1 MFLFFTLRCIILLCI
16 IIVKGRYRFVNRF
29 ELNELEKGAHIH
41 FIGIGGISMSGLAQ
55 IALKD
60 GYKVTGSDRD
70 KSNIT
75 DKLEKL
81 GATVYEGHD
90 AKNIEGAV
98 LCVHTAAV
106 KNDNPEMAQ
115 AIRNGIHLIDRAEFL
130 GAVMKKYR
138 YAVGVSGTHGKTTT
152 TSMLAHALINAE
164 VDPTISV
171 GGELDIIDGN
181 IKTGD
186 SEYFVTEACEYTNSF
201 LKFYP
206 TIALITNIEED
217 HLDFFSGIEEI
228 RESFANFAMLTKDK
242 GSVVA
247 WGEDENIKLA
257 LKDLPLNIITY
268 GFNSE
273 CMYHPENIT
282 RVAGFPSFDVYKN
295 GEKYIHINLSVP
307 GDHNILNA
315 LATVAVCDLME
326 CDIEKASKGIEGFS
340 GVKRRFEK
348 KGTLN
353 GAVVIDDYAHHPT
366 EIKAT
371 LKAAKEFEH
380 NKIICIFQPHTYS
393 RTRTL
398 WNDFTEAFFDADEL
412 IVTHIYAARE
422 KFDGVTKPQKL
433 AEDIKAKGVDAKYF
447 ETFEEIA
454 EYVKKTAKKNDIIFT
469 MGAGT
474 ITNVG
479 PMLTGRM

>member
-1 MFLFFTLRCIILLCI
+1 MKF
-16 IIVKGRYRFVNRF
+16 VERFH
-29 ELNELEKGAHIH
+29 LSDIKKGAHIH

-60 GYKVTGSDRD
+60 GYTVSGSDRQ
-70 KSNIT
+70 KSSIT
-75 DKLEKL
+75 DKLEAL
-81 GATVYEGHD
+81 GATVYEGHN
-90 AKNIEGAV
+90 AQNINGAV

-106 KNDNPEMAQ
+106 KADNPEMAE
-115 AIRNGIHLIDRAEFL
+115 AIAKGIRLIDRAEFL
-130 GAVMKKYR
+130 GAIMENYSC
-138 YAVGVSGTHGKTTT
+138 AIGVSGTHGKTTT
-152 TSMLAHALINAE
+152 TSMLAHALINAQ

-186 SEYFVTEACEYTNSF
+186 GDVFVTEACEYTNSF

-206 TIALITNIEED
+206 TVALITNIEED

-228 RESFANFAMLTKDK
+228 RESFKEFAMLTKDK

-247 WGEDENIKLA
+247 WGEDENINIALAGLA
-257 LKDLPLNIITY
+257 LDVKTY
-268 GFNSE
+268 GMSDK
-273 CMYHPENIT
+273 CMYYPQNISCI
-282 RVAGFPSFDVYKN
+282 AGFPSFDVYRN
-295 GEKYIHINLSVP
+295 GKEYIHINLSVP
-307 GDHNILNA
+307 GEHNILNA
-315 LATVAVCDLME
+315 LATVAVCDVIG
-326 CDIEKASKGIEGFS
+326 CDIKKAVEGVENFK

-380 NKIICIFQPHTYS
+380 NNIVCIFQPHTYS

-398 WNDFTEAFFDADEL
+398 WNDFTEAFYDVDEL

-422 KFDGVTKPQKL
+422 KFDGVTSPQKL
-433 AEDIKAKGVDAKYF
+433 ALDIKKMGVNAKYI

-454 EYVKKTAKKNDIIFT
+454 QYVKNNAKPNDIIFT

-474 ITNVG
+474 VTEIG
-479 PMLTGRM
+479 PMIVGKSE